1 MALVALHS
9 GYCLRRQYLTF
20 AGLQYGKNVR
30 EFLDG
35 LVTRGLATRFAYR
48 RDRGYLYH
56 LSARSLYR
64 AIDQEENRNRR
75 HTSPALIARKL
86 MVLDYVLGHHEREW
100 YATEQD
106 KVALFTARFDVAIGD
121 LPHRVYTATDGVAGP
136 TTRYFVQK
144 LPIYLEGEPPVVH
157 FVHLVTDETG
167 RGFEQFLS
175 DHARLLARLPAWA
188 VDAVGAGP
196 VDGLSACQQVFQAF
210 MAGAAAPTPGDLT
223 DVQWFFETRRLVDAG
238 QLGGLSVADLNRFRD
253 ARSEV
258 QRTRRSPVSMRA
270 GWSNGDGALSRPAA
284 DGPVDA
290 ARPWTPVGRA
300 NAGSYSAI
308 RRAGGVVDDGAEQPG
323 RLMAPLSAPLV
334 GPNFRVRGR
343 NGRRRRAAFRTLLA
357 ER

>member
-1 MALVALHS
+1 MTLDDRVRALASLHLTPRQTRFVALVALHS

-56 LSARSLYR
+56 LSARSVYR

-86 MVLDYVLGHHEREW
+86 MVLDYVLAHQEREW

-121 LPHRVYTATDGVAGP
+121 LPHRVYTATDGVTGP
-136 TTRYFVQK
+136 TIRYFIHK

-167 RGFEQFLS
+167 RGFEQFLI

-188 VDAVGAGP
+188 IDAVGAGP
-196 VDGLSACQQVFQAF
+196 VDGLSVCQQVFHAF
-210 MAGAAAPTPGDLT
+210 MAGSEGPTPADPA

-238 QLGGLSVADLNRFRD
+238 KLGGLSVADLNRFRD
-253 ARSEV
+253 VRSKFNAPAIARLYARWLVE
-258 QRTRRSPVSMRA
+258 
-270 GWSNGDGALSRPAA
+270 GDRALSRPAA
-284 DGPVDA
+284 DRSSTA
-290 ARPWTPVGRA
+290 ARPGRLVIEQMPGQYA
-300 NAGSYSAI
+300 EFAAL
-308 RRAGGVVDDGAEQPG
+308 AGVV
-323 RLMAPLSAPLV
+323 
-334 GPNFRVRGR
+334 
-343 NGRRRRAAFRTLLA
+343 
-357 ER
+357 

>member
-1 MALVALHS
+1 MTLDDRVRALTSLHLTPRQTRFVALVALHS

-35 LVTRGLATRFAYR
+35 IVTRGLATRFAYR

-56 LSARSLYR
+56 LSARSVYR

-106 KVALFTARFDVAIGD
+106 KVALFTARFDVAVGD

-167 RGFEQFLS
+167 RGFEQFLI

-188 VDAVGAGP
+188 IDAVGAGP

-210 MAGAAAPTPGDLT
+210 TAGAAAPTSGDLT

-253 ARSEV
+253 ARSKFNAPAIARLYARWLV
-258 QRTRRSPVSMRA
+258 D
-270 GWSNGDGALSRPAA
+270 GDGALSRPAA
-284 DGPVDA
+284 DRSSTA
-290 ARPWTPVGRA
+290 ARPGRLVIEQLPGQYA
-300 NAGSYSAI
+300 EFAAL
-308 RRAGGVVDDGAEQPG
+308 AGVV
-323 RLMAPLSAPLV
+323 
-334 GPNFRVRGR
+334 
-343 NGRRRRAAFRTLLA
+343 
-357 ER
+357 

>member
-1 MALVALHS
+1 MTLDDRVRALASLHLTPRQTRFVALVALHS

-106 KVALFTARFDVAIGD
+106 KVALFTARFNVAIGD

-167 RGFEQFLS
+167 RGFEQFLI

-188 VDAVGAGP
+188 IDAVGAGP

-210 MAGAAAPTPGDLT
+210 MVGAAAPTSGDLT

-253 ARSEV
+253 ARSKFN
-258 QRTRRSPVSMRA
+258 SPAIARLYARWLVD
-270 GWSNGDGALSRPAA
+270 GDGAFSRPAA
-284 DGPVDA
+284 DGSSTA
-290 ARPWTPVGRA
+290 ARPGRLVTEQMP
-300 NAGSYSAI
+300 
-308 RRAGGVVDDGAEQPG
+308 RRYAQFAELAGVV
-323 RLMAPLSAPLV
+323 
-334 GPNFRVRGR
+334 
-343 NGRRRRAAFRTLLA
+343 
-357 ER
+357 

>member
-1 MALVALHS
+1 MTLDDRVRALTSLHLTPRQTRFVALVALHS

-20 AGLQYGKNVR
+20 AGLQYGKSVR

-35 LVTRGLATRFAYR
+35 LVTRGLASRFAYR

-86 MVLDYVLGHHEREW
+86 MVFDYVLGHHEREW

-106 KVALFTARFDVAIGD
+106 KVALFTARFGVSVED
-121 LPHRVYTATDGVAGP
+121 LPHRVYTATDAVAGS
-136 TTRYFVQK
+136 TTRYFIHK

-167 RGFEQFLS
+167 RGFEQFLI
-175 DHARLLARLPAWA
+175 DHARLFSRLPAWA
-188 VDAVGAGP
+188 VDAIGVGP
-196 VDGLSACQQVFQAF
+196 MDGLSACQKVFHAF
-210 MAGAAAPTPGDLT
+210 LAAPAGPTPGDLA

-253 ARSEV
+253 ARSKFNAPAIAGLYAQWLVEGD
-258 QRTRRSPVSMRA
+258 RA
-270 GWSNGDGALSRPAA
+270 LRRPAT
-284 DGPVDA
+284 DGSSIA
-290 ARPWTPVGRA
+290 ARPGRLVMEHM
-300 NAGSYSAI
+300 AGQYAEFG
-308 RRAGGVVDDGAEQPG
+308 ALAGVV
-323 RLMAPLSAPLV
+323 
-334 GPNFRVRGR
+334 
-343 NGRRRRAAFRTLLA
+343 
-357 ER
+357 

>member
-1 MALVALHS
+1 MTLDDRVQALTSLHLTPRQTRFVALVALHS

-35 LVTRGLATRFAYR
+35 LVTRRLATRFAYR

-86 MVLDYVLGHHEREW
+86 MVLDYVLGRQEREW

-106 KVALFTARFDVAIGD
+106 KVALFTGRFDVAISD
-121 LPHRVYTATDGVAGP
+121 LPHRVYTATDGVGGP
-136 TTRYFVQK
+136 TIRYFVHK

-167 RGFEQFLS
+167 RGFEQFLI
-175 DHARLLARLPAWA
+175 DHARLLARLPAWVIEA
-188 VDAVGAGP
+188 IGAGP
-196 VDGLSACQQVFQAF
+196 VDGLSACQQVFQRF
-210 MAGAAAPTPGDLT
+210 MAGAAAPAPGDLT

-253 ARSEV
+253 ARSKF
-258 QRTRRSPVSMRA
+258 SAPAIA
-270 GWSNGDGALSRPAA
+270 GLYARWLVEGDRALSRPAA
-284 DGPVDA
+284 DRSSTV
-290 ARPWTPVGRA
+290 AR
-300 NAGSYSAI
+300 
-308 RRAGGVVDDGAEQPG
+308 PG
-323 RLMAPLSAPLV
+323 RLLIEQMP
-334 GPNFRVRGR
+334 GQYGQF
-343 NGRRRRAAFRTLLA
+343 AALA
-357 ER
+357 GVV

>member
-1 MALVALHS
+1 MTLDDRVRALASLHLTPRQTRFVAVVALHS

-56 LSARSLYR
+56 LSARSVYR

-106 KVALFTARFDVAIGD
+106 KVALFTARFDVALGD
-121 LPHRVYTATDGVAGP
+121 LPHRVYSATDGVAGP

-157 FVHLVTDETG
+157 FVHLVTDGTG
-167 RGFEQFLS
+167 RGFEQFLI

-188 VDAVGAGP
+188 IDAIGAGP
-196 VDGLSACQQVFQAF
+196 VDGLSACRQVFQAF
-210 MAGAAAPTPGDLT
+210 TVGAAAPTSGDLT

-253 ARSEV
+253 ARSKFNAPAFARLYARWLV
-258 QRTRRSPVSMRA
+258 D
-270 GWSNGDGALSRPAA
+270 GDGALSRPTA
-284 DGPVDA
+284 DRPSAA
-290 ARPWTPVGRA
+290 ARPGRLVIEQLPGQYA
-300 NAGSYSAI
+300 EFAAL
-308 RRAGGVVDDGAEQPG
+308 AGVV
-323 RLMAPLSAPLV
+323 
-334 GPNFRVRGR
+334 
-343 NGRRRRAAFRTLLA
+343 
-357 ER
+357 

>member
-1 MALVALHS
+1 MTLDDRVRALASLHLTPRQTRFVALVALHS

-167 RGFEQFLS
+167 RGFEQFLI

-188 VDAVGAGP
+188 IDAVGAGP

-210 MAGAAAPTPGDLT
+210 MAGAAAPTSGDLT

-253 ARSEV
+253 ARSKFNAPAIARLYARWLVE
-258 QRTRRSPVSMRA
+258 
-270 GWSNGDGALSRPAA
+270 GDGALSRPAA
-284 DGPVDA
+284 DVR
-290 ARPWTPVGRA
+290 RPP
-300 NAGSYSAI
+300 
-308 RRAGGVVDDGAEQPG
+308 
-323 RLMAPLSAPLV
+323 
-334 GPNFRVRGR
+334 RGR
-343 NGRRRRAAFRTLLA
+343 DVW
-357 ER
+357 